1 MAENKKVQIKN
12 TGGDALYPRTAA
24 ENIVNVPGGT
34 MNVFMYLNGYGNENQ
49 FPDPYK
55 GDRYFDSAAH
65 KVYECVTA
73 TTWTGKKEVPRGI
86 RIHCSS
92 GTATSGSTRTA
103 RRDPWLLSCVPL

>member
-73 TTWTGKKEVPRGI
+73 TTWTGKKEV
-86 RIHCSS
+86 
-92 GTATSGSTRTA
+92 TSWDSNTLFFWNGEVWKYTDS
-103 RRDPWLLSCVPL
+103 

>member
-24 ENIVNVPGGT
+24 ENIVNIPGGT

-73 TTWTGKKEVPRGI
+73 TTWTGKKEV
-86 RIHCSS
+86 
-92 GTATSGSTRTA
+92 TSWGRPPVSYPVRQCRPIGDQRRTPE
-103 RRDPWLLSCVPL
+103 RR